1 MALIDCPEC
10 EHKVSGKAI
19 SCPSCG
25 NPMSKYVDAQGN
37 PRQPYGWEIR
47 EAAKQASL
55 GDGAPIANVASSQKS
70 MVVGLLLTF
79 FFGSLGLLYTNVKA
93 GLILTALTIL
103 LAIPSLG
110 LSLGLSWIG
119 SIVWAAIEIDSVNKG
134 GRPIIEDF
142 K

>member
-1 MALIDCPEC
+1 M
-10 EHKVSGKAI
+10 
-19 SCPSCG
+19 
-25 NPMSKYVDAQGN
+25 
-37 PRQPYGWEIR
+37 
-47 EAAKQASL
+47 